1 MPKKPNL
8 DAAYRDER
16 RRTKG
21 MSDAELNQRRA
32 DLEATFL
39 ETGVATLV
47 VASPAW
53 LANSAD
59 R

>member
-39 ETGVATLV
+39 ETGV
-47 VASPAW
+47 VASRAW